1 MQPTGRDNALH
12 GSCLTVARI
21 DSPFRVWAVPFLFS
35 QCHLFQKIPYQYV
48 DVRFHRRGVF
58 APVYCRTI
66 NYGSDCLLG
75 PLNVSGRDILF
86 PSAEKISRPPCGQ
99 LVFFLSRANIPF
111 APDTEVVQRASKTS
125 IVDRRI
131 KKCRTMKTDNNIS
144 DRRGKASISSLNR
157 IKRVARVLILIIAS
171 TIGLVLWIFIRPIF
185 RGVGWVIS
193 IISALLIIYWILTL

>member
-1 MQPTGRDNALH
+1 MGNGWTPGIANASWRYADARPQDFPALPRVPDRRCLIRIFTTAAPLSACQQPTGRDNALH

-48 DVRFHRRGVF
+48 DIRFHRRGVF

-75 PLNVSGRDILF
+75 PLNVSSRDILF

-111 APDTEVVQRASKTS
+111 APDTEVVQRASKTIMLIYWLS
-125 IVDRRI
+125 IY
-131 KKCRTMKTDNNIS
+131 
-144 DRRGKASISSLNR
+144 
-157 IKRVARVLILIIAS
+157 
-171 TIGLVLWIFIRPIF
+171 
-185 RGVGWVIS
+185 
-193 IISALLIIYWILTL
+193 IIYLLCTNSVLLKKTWAVR